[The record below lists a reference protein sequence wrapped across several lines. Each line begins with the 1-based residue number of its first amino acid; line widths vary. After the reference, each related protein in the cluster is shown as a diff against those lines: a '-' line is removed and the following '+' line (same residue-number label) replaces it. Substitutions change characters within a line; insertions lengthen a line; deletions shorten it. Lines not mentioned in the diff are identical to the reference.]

1 MRFSDDLLLRALD
14 KAPPVGEGS
23 QRMKR
28 EEATGGG
35 KDDKEGEA
43 YTVDPRVRHL
53 SSRYHDDDTSDGPS
67 KRSLARRG
75 SLAHN
80 RKITRTPRPS
90 TGPRSDFSTEGDG
103 SSVFAPKPDW
113 MGKMLEKMDPMA
125 RRALAAIEGVQK
137 AIQANDVG
145 AISEGIMAAENA
157 LSMLKSDLNLHDQI
171 VKSMSRTTPA
181 ERFMGVIPQYDNNA
195 SDYNGT
201 ENAVAMGV
209 SRHGRST
216 GFFTPHRIV

>member
-23 QRMKR
+23 QRMSR
-28 EEATGGG
+28 DEAAGGG

-43 YTVDPRVRHL
+43 YTVDPKVKHM
-53 SSRYHDDDTSDGPS
+53 SSRFDLESS
-67 KRSLARRG
+67 RG
-75 SLAHN
+75 SGRSIN

-103 SSVFAPKPDW
+103 SSVLAPKPDW
-113 MGKMLEKMDPMA
+113 MEKMLEKMDPMA

-137 AIQANDVG
+137 AIQSNDVG
-145 AISEGIMAAENA
+145 AINEGIMAAENA

-181 ERFMGVIPQYDNNA
+181 DRFMGVIPQYDNNA